1 MSLGMAGFSVRGRM
15 GEIRDGWV
23 FRVRHVLES
32 AHWESVISTVACFQ
46 GTPKEGGGSSKGG
59 FPLVGWMEISTCL
72 PESDQAPNP
81 GTAQAG
87 GVFV

>member
-15 GEIRDGWV
+15 DEIRDGWV
-23 FRVRHVLES
+23 SRMRHVLET
-32 AHWESVISTVACFQ
+32 ACWELVINTAACFQ
-46 GTPKEGGGSSKGG
+46 GTPKEEGGNGKGG
-59 FPLVGWMEISTCL
+59 FPLVGRMETPTCP

-87 GVFV
+87 GVFF